1 MPTQYENF
9 DSLIQTLHAGQGV
22 VKEAVSESSDSNIII
37 VNEKRRFQASEDFN
51 TEIAYEGDI
60 HSQIITFKLPKFQD
74 SHILAECQFKDL
86 RWKNL
91 SSGMEGTSPLKRVE
105 AQELETAFYAQWEV
119 PPEICTQ
126 SGKIELSISIYD
138 KDTDGQ
144 IAYSWNTAK
153 YTELSIA
160 SSMDSVNYSFPA
172 KNEIL
177 VIDKDTKQILAPKG
191 YNNTVCLYGDVGVGS
206 VYFLVNRFVG
216 KNSSLDTLTAKTAI
230 YIVIKGYRRKYIFGE
245 TDNLSTK
252 KLYTPDIANN
262 EDALVFIEWKVPAE
276 ITANELFGAAEMKIS
291 IEFSEKENDGNGEEI
306 ITKRWFSN
314 TYNNLAIGKSLIQE
328 QEAPDAPSITEEKI
342 FSLIDKYF
350 DVHEIIFESE

>member
-1 MPTQYENF
+1 
-9 DSLIQTLHAGQGV
+9 
-22 VKEAVSESSDSNIII
+22 
-37 VNEKRRFQASEDFN
+37 
-51 TEIAYEGDI
+51 
-60 HSQIITFKLPKFQD
+60 
-74 SHILAECQFKDL
+74 
-86 RWKNL
+86 
-91 SSGMEGTSPLKRVE
+91 MEGTSQLKIIE
-105 AQELETAFYAQWEV
+105 EENLETAFYAQWEV

-138 KDTDGQ
+138 KDAQGQ
-144 IAYSWNTAK
+144 VAYSWNTAK

-191 YNNTVCLYGDVGVGS
+191 YNNTICLYGDVGVGS

-216 KNSSLDTLTAKTAI
+216 KNNSLDTLTAKTAI
-230 YIVIKGYRRKYIFGE
+230 YIMIKGYRRKYIFGE
-245 TDNLSTK
+245 TDTLSNK

-262 EDALVFIEWKVPAE
+262 DDALVFIEWRVPAE
-276 ITANELFGAAEMKIS
+276 ITANELFGAADMKIS
-291 IEFSEKENDGNGEEI
+291 IEFSENEVGDNGEEV

-314 TYNNLAIGKSLIQE
+314 TYNDLEIGKSLIQE
-328 QEAPDAPSITEEKI
+328 QEVPDGPSITEEKV

-350 DVHEIIFESE
+350 DVHEIIFES